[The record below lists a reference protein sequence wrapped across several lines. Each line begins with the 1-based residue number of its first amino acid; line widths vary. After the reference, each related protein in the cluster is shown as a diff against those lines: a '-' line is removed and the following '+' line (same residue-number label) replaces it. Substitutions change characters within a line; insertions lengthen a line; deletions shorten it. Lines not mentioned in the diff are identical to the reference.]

1 MKKITC
7 LILLLIGVASCGNY
21 NANHTGPNGEIR
33 PDSEAMFQKQ
43 LRFFNVYHEGNWHE
57 VVVNDGFYSGGI
69 MHWPDCKFCEEKKEK
84 KLTNK

>member
-1 MKKITC
+1 MKKIAC

-33 PDSEAMFQKQ
+33 TDSEAMFQKQ

-57 VVVNDGFYSGGI
+57 VVVNDGLYCGGI

-84 KLTNK
+84 KSSN